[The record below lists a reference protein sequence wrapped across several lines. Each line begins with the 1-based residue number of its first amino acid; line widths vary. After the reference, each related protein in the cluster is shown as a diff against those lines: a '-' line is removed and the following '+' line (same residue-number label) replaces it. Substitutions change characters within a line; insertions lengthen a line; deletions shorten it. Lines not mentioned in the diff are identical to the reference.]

1 MVVVCCGEII
11 GGEVDLLVAAETFIE
26 DEGDGD
32 RSKGDIFRSDDPFV
46 KSEVVL
52 WLLSLSRDDPV
63 IDIEANAS
71 CCFRCCDAALKSV
84 LR

>member
-1 MVVVCCGEII
+1 MLELFGEII
-11 GGEVDLLVAAETFIE
+11 GGESDLLAAAESFNE

-32 RSKGDIFRSDDPFV
+32 RSKGDVFRSDDPFV

-52 WLLSLSRDDPV
+52 WLLSLPNDDPV
-63 IDIEANAS
+63 IDMEAKAS
-71 CCFRCCDAALKSV
+71 CCFRCWEAAFKSV